1 MARSACICLQ
11 TGPVLAGYKLTGVPP
26 TTAHSHRLRIAIM
39 THPHNRILIEGA
51 LIFKD
56 DRICITGNW
65 SVPHQILRSGR
76 TPFPSLTLS
85 RLGDNIHALVER
97 YTGINASELLADETL
112 NRVHETRPGEKL
124 GLMFKIY
131 DIKDSQSQSPSGQG
145 PIYWWVTK
153 EECLQN
159 MAHGPAWLLDIIKEV
174 FDRRANQPRILCPV
188 ILDGR
193 IAR

>member
-1 MARSACICLQ
+1 M
-11 TGPVLAGYKLTGVPP
+11 P
-26 TTAHSHRLRIAIM
+26 TTGYPH
-39 THPHNRILIEGA
+39 THCFIEGA
-51 LIFKD
+51 LIFND
-56 DRICITGNW
+56 DHICLTPRW
-65 SVPHQILRSGR
+65 KQPDILRQFNTSADLQR
-76 TPFPSLTLS
+76 FWNRET
-85 RLGDNIHALVER
+85 LGDNIHALVER

-159 MAHGPAWLLDIIKEV
+159 MAHGPAWLLDIIKELSASDSRAIEMRPALGP
-174 FDRRANQPRILCPV
+174 FRFWNTSADRAGSGHLS
-188 ILDGR
+188 
-193 IAR
+193 